1 MPFLGH
7 LGGESVRNDLWA
19 FIRSF
24 WPDWMARMS
33 GGASVALTFWGI
45 VWNHPIKRWH
55 VFLAAFICYFFA
67 SLRVWQKEYHRRRAS
82 EPIVAGV
89 LERFESRS
97 AYLVKR
103 YTEVRDQ
110 FGNRG
115 QGAVPDGLE
124 KNLTKPFRK
133 TWFIPPYDNWGYS
146 LHGLWL
152 LILELKEDIE
162 KFNTASRQSLKV
174 PTVED
179 QTDLSDVLSA
189 LGQIQSEAKSATA
202 LFPS

>member
-1 MPFLGH
+1 MPT
-7 LGGESVRNDLWA
+7 DLMT

-24 WPDWMARMS
+24 WPDWIARMS
-33 GGASVALTFWGI
+33 GGASLVLTFWGI

-55 VFLAAFICYFFA
+55 VFLAAFICYFLA
-67 SLRVWQKEYHRRRAS
+67 SFRVWQKESQKRRRA
-82 EPIVAGV
+82 EPIVIGI

-103 YTEVRDQ
+103 YTEVRDE

-115 QGAVPDGLE
+115 QGAQHDGLE

-133 TWFIPPYDNWGYS
+133 TWFIAPYDYWGYA

-162 KFNTASRQSLKV
+162 KFNTTSGKPLKV
-174 PTVED
+174 PTVEHD
-179 QTDLSDVLSA
+179 TDLSSMLNA
-189 LGQIQSEAKSATA
+189 LEQIQAETKSSTA
-202 LFPS
+202 LLAHH

>member
-1 MPFLGH
+1 MW
-7 LGGESVRNDLWA
+7 NDLWA

-24 WPDWMARMS
+24 WPDWMARMT
-33 GGASVALTFWGI
+33 GGASLVLTLWGI

-55 VFLAAFICYFFA
+55 VFLAAFVCYFLA
-67 SLRVWQKEYHRRRAS
+67 SFRVWQKEYRRRRES
-82 EPIVAGV
+82 TPIVAGV

-115 QGAVPDGLE
+115 QEAVPDGLE

-133 TWFIPPYDNWGYS
+133 TWFVQPYDYWGYS

-162 KFNTASRQSLKV
+162 KFNATSRQPLKV
-174 PTVED
+174 PTVENE
-179 QTDLSDVLSA
+179 TDLSDVLSI
-189 LGQIQSEAKSATA
+189 LGEIRSETRSVMPT
-202 LFPS
+202 FSS

>member
-1 MPFLGH
+1 
-7 LGGESVRNDLWA
+7 VWKDLRA

-24 WPDWMARMS
+24 WPDWTARMS
-33 GGASVALTFWGI
+33 GGASLALTFWGI

-67 SLRVWQKEYHRRRAS
+67 SFRVWQKEYRRRHQS
-82 EPIVAGV
+82 EPIVVGV

-115 QGAVPDGLE
+115 LAAVPDQLGN
-124 KNLTKPFRK
+124 NLTKPFRT
-133 TWFIPPYDNWGYS
+133 TWFVQPYDYWGFA
-146 LHGLWL
+146 LHGLRL

-162 KFNTASRQSLKV
+162 KFNSTSRQPLKI
-174 PTVED
+174 PTVENE
-179 QTDLSDVLSA
+179 TDLSDVLGT
-189 LGQIQSEAKSATA
+189 LGQIQSETKSATQ
-202 LFPS
+202 LFSP